1 MPSTTVTIIEINEM
15 ISNEMTSAVIV
26 IVLTKVITTKDAPL
40 TM

>member
-1 MPSTTVTIIEINEM
+1 MPSTTVTIIDINEM

-26 IVLTKVITTKDAPL
+26 IVLTKVITTNDAPL